1 MKYLT
6 SLIVLAIL
14 FPSLASAATVDNS
27 AQIALLWQE
36 VYQLEIEI
44 QQILAQQQAT
54 TTTVIIPAPVK
65 TTPKITPEQQL
76 HQNCINSQ
84 VSEYE
89 SQGFPYALAY
99 KKADINCPD
108 F

>member
-14 FPSLASAATVDNS
+14 FPSLASAATIDKS
-27 AQIALLWQE
+27 EEIALLWQE
-36 VYQLEIEI
+36 VYQLETEI
-44 QQILAQQQAT
+44 QQILSQQQST
-54 TTTVIIPAPVK
+54 TTTVIIPASVK
-65 TTPKITPEQQL
+65 TTPKITPEQQI
-76 HQNCINSQ
+76 HQNCIKSQ
-84 VSEYE
+84 VSQYE
-89 SQGFPYALAY
+89 SQGFPYELAY